1 MTEPTYYYF
10 RFRIALLCIVL
21 MFAVSVASHFKTVE
35 FRDKYEY
42 MVSQNVKLSNQLIQ
56 CNSDLDMT
64 IDLYTSNGNIAI
76 MKHYCDR
83 FKRYQDRRLIQGK

>member
-1 MTEPTYYYF
+1 
-10 RFRIALLCIVL
+10 